1 MRSAPAITHI
11 IESWTWFFF
20 FLECKKREP
29 MKKEN
34 GRKEWVMV
42 LESLKA

>member
-1 MRSAPAITHI
+1 LKVGLG
-11 IESWTWFFF
+11 FFF

-42 LESLKA
+42 LESVVVVVF